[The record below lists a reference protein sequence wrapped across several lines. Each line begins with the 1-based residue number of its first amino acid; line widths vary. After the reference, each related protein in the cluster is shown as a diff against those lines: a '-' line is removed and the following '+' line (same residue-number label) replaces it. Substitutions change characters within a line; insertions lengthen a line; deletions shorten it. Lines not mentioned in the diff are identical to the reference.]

1 MIELNSDFYFRGE
14 RSYVFFPTIFNVFSD
29 SVRQYVGDNTSCLS
43 IEYYKIHKEIISNS
57 PIKIYEYSKL
67 KGLAYKENL
76 IAQMKCSINDDNY
89 FVGLYNEN
97 PKIVL
102 KIVKSIEKEL
112 VGEIRK
118 IKPFTGYCNNIIFKN
133 NYELIQACCETNKQL
148 HLMSLPESEIPHNVK
163 SVMLMDYDC
172 HNPIHATEARLEIS
186 NIGIWENINHI
197 FTCNFIEL
205 NIKGLKKTF
214 RLFYATKKQLS

>member
-1 MIELNSDFYFRGE
+1 MDSPLEYFRN
-14 RSYVFFPTIFNVFSD
+14 FT
-29 SVRQYVGDNTSCLS
+29 
-43 IEYYKIHKEIISNS
+43 
-57 PIKIYEYSKL
+57 
-67 KGLAYKENL
+67 
-76 IAQMKCSINDDNY
+76 SINDNNY

-97 PKIVL
+97 SKTIFKRVRS
-102 KIVKSIEKEL
+102 VEKEL
-112 VGEIRK
+112 VGEIQK
-118 IKPFTGYCNNIIFKN
+118 IKPFSGYCNNIKFQN

-163 SVMLMDYDC
+163 SVMLMDYVC
-172 HNPIHATEARLEIS
+172 HNSIVTSEEARLEIC
-186 NIGIWENINHI
+186 NIGIWENINQI